1 MTVMEANIDVAMNHD
16 DTIYQAPDA
25 FARFF
30 LDLARHTSAMVFLRL
45 ETGTAR
51 EA

>member
-1 MTVMEANIDVAMNHD
+1 MEANIDVAMNHD

-30 LDLARHTSAMVFLRL
+30 LDLSRHIDAMVFLRL
-45 ETGTAR
+45 ETSTAG